1 MTSRRVS
8 VGAALYAMGA
18 GALTL
23 TGWALGMGRL
33 TDWTGA
39 GITMKANPAV
49 GALAAGLA
57 LLLLCL
63 VPRAGFLVRVLA
75 VLLGLLGGLTL
86 VEHVSGLDL
95 GIDTFLF
102 DEAPGA
108 AATMA
113 PGRMGPPASLSY
125 LLLGLGLFLA
135 AGSAQ
140 ARRTAT
146 ALATAVLVVSALSL
160 VGYLYGVGALYGL
173 ARVTGISLQMATVS
187 AALAVGLMAAIP
199 EEGLTEV
206 LRRPD
211 AGGAMF
217 RRLLFPMVATS
228 LLLGWLRLMGERLGL
243 YEMAFGTATRTL
255 LEILLFLALLWWT
268 ANVLSRQARVLRESE
283 ERERTARMEAE
294 TANRL
299 KDQFLATISHE
310 LRAPLNAILGWIH
323 LLKKETATREMV
335 SSGLEVIERN
345 ARVQSKLIADL
356 LDVSRIVSG
365 KLRVELQPMDLHA
378 VVETALEGIAPA
390 AAAKGVHLAQVL
402 EPGPCR
408 VQGDSARLEQVVANL
423 LSNAVKFTPAGG
435 TVAVALQRTGGEVE
449 VRVQDTGKGIRP
461 EFLAHVFDRFRQE
474 DAGASRAHGGLGL
487 GLSIVKQLVDLHH
500 GKVEAWSA
508 GDGAGATFT
517 LRLPLAMEAP
527 AVAPALGGRE
537 VLVVDDEPDAREVLA
552 RLLRECGARVTA
564 VASTGEGL
572 QAMRVH
578 APDLVVSDL
587 AMPDG
592 DGYAFLE
599 EVRRLGFLM
608 PAIAVTAFAR
618 PEDRARAHRA
628 GYQRHVAKPIE
639 PRDLFDAVRSLMEVE
654 RRP

>member
-63 VPRAGFLVRVLA
+63 VPRAGFLVRALA

-135 AGSAQ
+135 AGAAQ

-335 SSGLEVIERN
+335 NSGLEVIERN

-572 QAMRVH
+572 EAMRVH

>member
-63 VPRAGFLVRVLA
+63 VPRAGFLVRALA

-135 AGSAQ
+135 AGAAQ

-206 LRRPD
+206 LGRPD
-211 AGGAMF
+211 AGGAMV
-217 RRLLFPMVATS
+217 RRLLFPMVGAS

-572 QAMRVH
+572 EAMRVH